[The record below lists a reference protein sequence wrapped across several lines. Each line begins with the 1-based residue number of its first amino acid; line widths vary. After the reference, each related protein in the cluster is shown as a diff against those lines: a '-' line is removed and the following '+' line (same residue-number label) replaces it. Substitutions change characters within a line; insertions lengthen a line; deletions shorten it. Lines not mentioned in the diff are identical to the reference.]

1 MGLKVSLAVFEGPL
15 DLLLHLVRREE
26 LNICDIPIARI
37 TDQYLHYLQQMR
49 ELDLEIA
56 SEFIVMAATLLEIK
70 ARMLLPRPPRPA
82 EGTDEEESD
91 PRRLLIEQLLEYKRY
106 KEAAEQLA
114 ALAQE
119 AGLRSP
125 RPVDTVND
133 DCLRDRGLPA
143 DLDLDALVAAMR
155 MLLSEAEEAPPE
167 IARELYSLR
176 QKMDLILE
184 RLSKAPRLRFRELFG
199 RRFSRL
205 ELVVTFLALLEL
217 VRGRQVSVRQPER
230 LGEIYI
236 ERREAAAG

>member
-1 MGLKVSLAVFEGPL
+1 MGLKVSLEVFEGPL

-26 LNICDIPIARI
+26 LDICDIPIARI
-37 TDQYLHYLQQMR
+37 TDQYLQYLQQMR

-82 EGTDEEESD
+82 DGGDAEESD
-91 PRRLLIEQLLEYKRY
+91 PRRLLIEQLLEYRRY

-114 ALAQE
+114 TLAQE

-125 RPVDTVND
+125 RPAGELDGE
-133 DCLRDRGLPA
+133 RSGRPELPA
-143 DLDLDALVAAMR
+143 ELDLAALVATMR
-155 MLLSEAEEAPPE
+155 SLLSEAEEAPPE
-167 IARELYSLR
+167 IARDAYSLR

-184 RLSKAPRLRFRELFG
+184 RLAAAPRLRFRDLFG
-199 RRFSRL
+199 RRFTRL
-205 ELVVTFLALLEL
+205 EVVVTFLALLEL
-217 VRGRQVSVRQPER
+217 IRGRHVLARQSER